1 VIVPSSS
8 TSACAQHGGN
18 LAEAEALFGRP
29 RSGWLDLSTG
39 INPFSYP
46 VPPLPAD
53 CWTRLPADDL
63 ALRRAAAAC
72 YGIGDPDCVVAAPGS
87 QAILQLL
94 SYVLGPGT
102 VAVLGPTYAELSRV
116 WASAGRSVIHVETL
130 DPVPDA
136 DFVVVANPNNPD
148 GRVHPRERLL
158 AIARHLAGR
167 GGFLIVDEAF
177 ADATPHVSVADHAGM
192 PGLIVLRSFGKF
204 FGLPG
209 LRLGFALTERGLASS
224 LRAALGPWPVSGPAL
239 AIGCAALAD
248 KPWIDRMRTM
258 LALEADRLDR
268 LLSVT
273 GLTVIGGTPLF
284 RLVETPY
291 ASDLFAH
298 LGAQGIWVRRFSNR
312 PNWLRFGL
320 PGRDF
325 ARLAAAMQQMS
336 KRCAPITSR
345 VSGR

>member
-1 VIVPSSS
+1 MIVPPSS

-29 RSGWLDLSTG
+29 REGWLDLSTG
-39 INPFSYP
+39 INPFSYAI
-46 VPPLPAD
+46 PPLPAD

-72 YGIGDPDCVVAAPGS
+72 YGTGDPDCVVAASGS
-87 QAILQLL
+87 QAILQMLG
-94 SYVLGPGT
+94 YVLGPGT

-116 WASAGRSVIHVETL
+116 WVSAGRSVIHVETL

-136 DFVVVANPNNPD
+136 DFIVIANPNNPD
-148 GRVHPRERLL
+148 GRIHPPERLL
-158 AIARHLAGR
+158 PIARQLADR
-167 GGFLIVDEAF
+167 GGSLIVDEAF
-177 ADATPHVSVADHAGM
+177 ADAMPHASVADHVGM

-209 LRLGFALTERGLASS
+209 LRLGFALAEPRLASS

-239 AIGCAALAD
+239 TIGCTALAD
-248 KPWIDRMRTM
+248 KPWIDQMRTT
-258 LALEADRLDR
+258 LALEADRLER
-268 LLSVT
+268 SLSAN

-284 RLVETPY
+284 RLVETPW
-291 ASDLFAH
+291 AAELFAH

-325 ARLAAAMQQMS
+325 ARLAAALQQ
-336 KRCAPITSR
+336 APQRRAMMTSQ